1 MRTKVDRAFSYLIG
15 AWFAGIG
22 VIAAF
27 NGAWIGL
34 AVGVLLAIIF
44 GVVNYRSE

>member
-1 MRTKVDRAFSYLIG
+1 MRTKVDRVFSYLIG
-15 AWFAGIG
+15 AWFTGMG

-34 AVGVLLAIIF
+34 IVGVMLAIIF
-44 GVVNYRSE
+44 GIVNYRSE